1 MRLRSR
7 ARGGPLIFINW
18 YCMQDYNLKI
28 HLEGTLKFLLLF
40 LFRSFLQLSQP
51 LSVLYVTS
59 LLLK

>member
-1 MRLRSR
+1 MGLRSR
-7 ARGGPLIFINW
+7 ARGGPLTFINW

-28 HLEGTLKFLLLF
+28 QFEGTLKFLLLF
-40 LFRSFLQLSQP
+40 LFRSFLQFLQP